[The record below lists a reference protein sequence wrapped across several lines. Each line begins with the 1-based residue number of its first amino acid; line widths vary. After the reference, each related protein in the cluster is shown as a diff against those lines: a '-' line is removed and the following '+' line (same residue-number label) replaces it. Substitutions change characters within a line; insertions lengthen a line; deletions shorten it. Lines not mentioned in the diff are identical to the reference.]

1 MVFEIP
7 VRVYI
12 EDTDAGGIVFYGN
25 YLKFFERARTEYLR
39 SVGIEQSVTIEQNLI
54 FVVRHVSID
63 YRLSARL
70 DDILAISCVVQT
82 TRLTGANF
90 AQQATRV
97 SDGALLVNAEIE
109 VVCISMDTLRP
120 RPIPDLL
127 LNQLQI
133 KAEKK

>member
-25 YLKFFERARTEYLR
+25 YLKFFERARTEFLR
-39 SVGIEQSVTIEQNLI
+39 SIGIEQSVTIEQNLI
-54 FVVRHVSID
+54 YVVRHVSID

-70 DDILAISCVVQT
+70 DDILTVSCVIQT
-82 TRLTGANF
+82 TRPTGVNF
-90 AQQATRV
+90 VHQATRV
-97 SDGALLVNAEIE
+97 SDGVLLVNAEVE
-109 VVCISMDTLRP
+109 VVCVSMDTKRP

-133 KAEKK
+133 KAEKT

>member
-25 YLKFFERARTEYLR
+25 YLKFFERARTEFLR
-39 SVGIEQSVTIEQNLI
+39 SVGIEQSVTIGQNLI
-54 FVVRHVSID
+54 YVVRHVSVD

-70 DDILAISCVVQT
+70 DDILTVSCVIQT
-82 TRLTGANF
+82 TRPTGANF
-90 AQQATRV
+90 AHQATRV
-97 SDGALLVNAEIE
+97 SDGALLVNAEVE
-109 VVCISMDTLRP
+109 VACVCMDTMRP